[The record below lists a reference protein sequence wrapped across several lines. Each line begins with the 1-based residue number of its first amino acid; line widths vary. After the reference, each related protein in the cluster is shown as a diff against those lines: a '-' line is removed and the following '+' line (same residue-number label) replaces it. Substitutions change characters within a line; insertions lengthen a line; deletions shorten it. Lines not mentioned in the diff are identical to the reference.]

1 MSPNSIPPRTPVLV
15 GIGVAM
21 QREED
26 YTRALEP
33 MDLMLA
39 AVRAAGE
46 DCGAPGLLTELG
58 SIAVPRGRWR
68 YRNPSGEIK
77 RAVGAAGAT
86 TIVSSVGVLQQTL
99 IADACEAIAEGR
111 MESALVTGAD
121 AGYRLLRAKIS
132 GNRAEE
138 RNQDDE
144 PDQRLE
150 PKAELR
156 HEAEVA
162 AGLAMPG
169 GLYAVLESAR
179 RAAAG
184 LSVSAHRDRMAE
196 RYARFAAIAA
206 ANLDAWNRSGAGAA
220 QIRDAGPG
228 NPMQAFPYTR
238 AHCSTWNVDQ
248 SAALLFCSAER
259 ADALGIDRSRWVFPL
274 ASAEANHMLAVS
286 ARADLI
292 RSPGADVAAA
302 AVLAA
307 GGIAP
312 ADIDLVELYSCFP
325 VAVDTFADAAGLD
338 PDRVLTVT
346 GGMPFAGGPY
356 NNYFFQATARAAQ
369 LLRAGQGRM
378 ALLSCVSG
386 IMTKQAFALWA
397 TEPPANGFARR
408 DVTAEAAA
416 ASAEVPVELDY
427 TGSGRIAGY
436 TVVHDRRAPPKA
448 IALIDTSAGTRA
460 LVTSEAHELIAA
472 MQEDEWVGRRI
483 VVENGQIAA

>member
-1 MSPNSIPPRTPVLV
+1 MSPPPIPPRTPVLV
-15 GIGVAM
+15 GIGVVM

-46 DCGAPGLLTELG
+46 DCGAPGLLAELG

-68 YRNPSGEIK
+68 YRNPAGEIK
-77 RAVGAAGAT
+77 RAVGAAKAT

-99 IADACEAIAEGR
+99 IADACEAIAQGHV
-111 MESALVTGAD
+111 ESALVTGAD
-121 AGYRLLRAKIS
+121 AGYRLLRAKIT

-144 PDQRLE
+144 PDQRFE

-162 AGLAMPG
+162 AGLAMPV

-184 LSVSAHRDRMAE
+184 LSVSAHQDRMAK
-196 RYARFAAIAA
+196 RYASFAAIAA
-206 ANLDAWNRSGAGAA
+206 ANSDAWNRKAPSAA
-220 QIRDAGPG
+220 EIRDAGPG

-248 SAALLFCSAER
+248 AAALLLCSAEK
-259 ADALGIDRSRWVFPL
+259 AEAMGIDRARWVFPL

-292 RSPGADVAAA
+292 RSPGAEATAKAVLDDSGLAAA
-302 AVLAA
+302 E
-307 GGIAP
+307 
-312 ADIDLVELYSCFP
+312 IDLVELYSCFP
-325 VAVDTFADAAGLD
+325 VAVDTFADAAGID
-338 PDRVLTVT
+338 PDRTLTLT

-369 LLRAGQGRM
+369 LLREGEGRH

-386 IMTKQAFALWA
+386 IMTKQAFALWS
-397 TEPPANGFARR
+397 TEPPASGFARR

-416 ASAEVPVELDY
+416 ASAERPVTLDF
-427 TGSGRIAGY
+427 TGAGQVAGY
-436 TVVHDRRAPPKA
+436 TVVHDRGVPPKA
-448 IALIDTSAGTRA
+448 IALIDTDLGTRA
-460 LVTSEAHELIAA
+460 LVTSQTPELVAA
-472 MQEDEWVGRRI
+472 MQEDEWVGRHI
-483 VVENGQIAA
+483 QVESGQIAV

>member
-1 MSPNSIPPRTPVLV
+1 VTSQTIPPRTPVLV
-15 GIGVAM
+15 GIGVVS
-21 QREED
+21 QRED
-26 YTRALEP
+26 DHTRALEP
-33 MDLMLA
+33 IDLMLE
-39 AVRAAGE
+39 AVRAAAA
-46 DCGAPGLLTELG
+46 DCGAPALLADLG
-58 SIAVPRGRWR
+58 TIAVPRGRWR

-77 RAVGAAGAT
+77 RAIGADKAT

-99 IADACEAIAEGR
+99 IANACEAIAEGSVD
-111 MESALVTGAD
+111 SALITGAD
-121 AGYRLLRAKIS
+121 AGYRILRAKI
-132 GNRAEE
+132 GGARAVE
-138 RNQDDE
+138 RDQHDE

-156 HEAEVA
+156 HEAEIA
-162 AGLAMPG
+162 AGLAMPV
-169 GLYAVLESAR
+169 GLYAVIESAR

-184 LSVSAHRDRMAE
+184 LSVSAHRDIIAQ

-206 ANLDAWNRSGAGAA
+206 ANPDAWNRTGPGEV

-248 SAALLFCSAER
+248 AAALLLCSAEK
-259 ADALGIDRSRWVFPL
+259 AEALGIDRARWVFPL

-292 RSPGADVAAA
+292 RSPGADAAA
-302 AVLAA
+302 KAVLAA
-307 GGIAP
+307 SGLTA

-325 VAVDTFADAAGLD
+325 VAVDTFAEAAGID
-338 PDRVLTVT
+338 PDRALTVT

-369 LLRAGQGRM
+369 LLREGTGKT

-386 IMTKQAFALWA
+386 IMTKQAYAIWSA
-397 TEPPANGFARR
+397 DPPARGFIRR

-416 ASAEVPVELDY
+416 ASAEVPVELSY
-427 TGSGRIAGY
+427 TGPGRIAGY
-436 TVVHDRRAPPKA
+436 TVLHDRGTPPRA
-448 IALIDTSAGTRA
+448 IALIDTDAGTRA
-460 LVTSEAHELIAA
+460 LVTSETPELIAA

-483 VVENGQIAA
+483 AAREGRIAA

>member
-1 MSPNSIPPRTPVLV
+1 MSLPPHTPVLV
-15 GIGVAM
+15 GIGVIM

-26 YTRALEP
+26 HTRALEP

-46 DCGAPGLLTELG
+46 DCGAPELLAELG

-68 YRNPSGEIK
+68 YRNPAGEIK
-77 RAVGAAGAT
+77 RAVGAAKAT
-86 TIVSSVGVLQQTL
+86 TVVSSVGVLQQTL
-99 IADACEAIAEGR
+99 IADACAAIAEGR
-111 MESALVTGAD
+111 VDSALITGAD
-121 AGYRLLRAKIS
+121 AGYRILRTKIS
-132 GNRAEE
+132 GARAEE

-162 AGLAMPG
+162 AGLAMPV

-184 LSVSAHRDRMAE
+184 LSVSEHRDRMAQ

-206 ANLDAWNRSGAGAA
+206 DNPDAWNRKAPTAE

-248 SAALLFCSAER
+248 AAALLLCSAEK
-259 ADALGIDRSRWVFPL
+259 AEALGIDRARWVFPL

-292 RSPGADVAAA
+292 RSPGADAAA
-302 AVLAA
+302 KAVLEAS
-307 GGIAP
+307 GVTP
-312 ADIDLVELYSCFP
+312 AEVDLVELYSCFP
-325 VAVDTFADAAGLD
+325 VAVDTFADAAGID
-338 PDRVLTVT
+338 PDRALTVT

-356 NNYFFQATARAAQ
+356 NNYFFQATARAAG
-369 LLRAGQGRM
+369 LLREGRGKT

-386 IMTKQAFALWA
+386 IMTKQAFALWSSA
-397 TEPPANGFARR
+397 PPPNGFVRR

-416 ASAEVPVELDY
+416 NAAELPVTLDY
-427 TGSGRIAGY
+427 TGAGRVAGY
-436 TVVHDRRAPPKA
+436 TVVHERGAPPKA
-448 IALIDTSAGTRA
+448 IALIDTDLGTRA
-460 LVTSEAHELIAA
+460 LVTSEAPDLIAA
-472 MQEDEWVGRRI
+472 MQDDEWVGRQI
-483 VVENGQIAA
+483 TVEAGRIAA